1 LAAFNIDQI
10 ILFGNSQVTTS
21 AMKFCLRH
29 NIPIIVLNGF
39 GRFLGTVESTTNQ
52 NELLQQ
58 KQFER
63 LGDVK
68 FVLQT
73 ARQIVSGKISNSR
86 ALLQRRRR
94 QSNDAR
100 LVKAI
105 NELAHLKSLLDSA
118 TTLDELRGYEGA
130 AGARYFKG
138 FAACLPASFAF
149 QKRNRQPPLDPVN
162 ALLSF
167 GYTLLFYN
175 IYALVR
181 ARGLSPYVGMLH
193 SLRQGH
199 PALCSDLIEE
209 LRAPVVDS
217 LVTGL
222 LNKLIFTPA
231 DFYYD
236 DAGIPANSSIP
247 PAIVPSTDEL
257 TPAAPRACYLSD
269 KARRT
274 FVAQFERRM
283 QTVVVHPRAGIHT
296 TWRGCIDLQIA
307 HLIQVLRGEAEKY
320 LSLEIR

>member
-1 LAAFNIDQI
+1 
-10 ILFGNSQVTTS
+10 
-21 AMKFCLRH
+21 M
-29 NIPIIVLNGF
+29 
-39 GRFLGTVESTTNQ
+39 
-52 NELLQQ
+52 
-58 KQFER
+58 
-63 LGDVK
+63 
-68 FVLQT
+68 
-73 ARQIVSGKISNSR
+73 
-86 ALLQRRRR
+86 
-94 QSNDAR
+94 
-100 LVKAI
+100 VKAI
-105 NELAHLKSLLDSA
+105 NELAAFKSQLDSA
-118 TTLDELRGYEGA
+118 ATLDQLRGYEGA
-130 AGARYFKG
+130 ASASYFKG

-222 LNKLIFTPA
+222 LNKLIFTPT

-236 DAGIPANSSIP
+236 DAGCQVNAAIP
-247 PAIVPSTDEL
+247 PDIVLPTDAP
-257 TPAAPRACYLSD
+257 TPPDSRACYLTD

-283 QTVVVHPRAGIHT
+283 QTVVVHPRAGIRT

-320 LSLEIR
+320 LPLEIR

>member
-1 LAAFNIDQI
+1 
-10 ILFGNSQVTTS
+10 
-21 AMKFCLRH
+21 
-29 NIPIIVLNGF
+29 
-39 GRFLGTVESTTNQ
+39 
-52 NELLQQ
+52 
-58 KQFER
+58 
-63 LGDVK
+63 
-68 FVLQT
+68 
-73 ARQIVSGKISNSR
+73 
-86 ALLQRRRR
+86 
-94 QSNDAR
+94 
-100 LVKAI
+100 
-105 NELAHLKSLLDSA
+105 
-118 TTLDELRGYEGA
+118 
-130 AGARYFKG
+130 
-138 FAACLPASFAF
+138 
-149 QKRNRQPPLDPVN
+149 
-162 ALLSF
+162 
-167 GYTLLFYN
+167 
-175 IYALVR
+175 
-181 ARGLSPYVGMLH
+181 MLH